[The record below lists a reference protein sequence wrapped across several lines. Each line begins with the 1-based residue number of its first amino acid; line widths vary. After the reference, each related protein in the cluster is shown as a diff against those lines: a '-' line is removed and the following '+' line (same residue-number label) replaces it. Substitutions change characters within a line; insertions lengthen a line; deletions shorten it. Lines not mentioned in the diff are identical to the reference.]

1 MELKAM
7 GSTLLG
13 FLINRNTYHVHKYSK
28 RMTATF
34 FRRMGVI
41 CLGLVANLCAFA
53 SFQVVNLLTE
63 YTSCPM
69 GLDEA
74 RPRFSWQ
81 MRSEEHGAAQAAYR
95 LTLTDEQGQTVWDS
109 GRITSSTSLAIPY
122 AGTMLRP
129 ETRYQWTVQVWNQRG
144 EREEADSWFETGLM
158 ETSDK
163 AAAWADARWIG
174 GDLSAMPFY
183 SAYQSVFRICYKVEM
198 EQRAALIFGA
208 NDPRLMDVNK
218 NILGQQNQKDQSY
231 IKVELAYEDSATVH
245 VYRVGYTQ
253 KDRDD
258 QPLQSVGVPRS
269 LINETNRKQPHAV
282 ELAMYTGHLVV
293 SVDGDKIGEMGLNPI
308 GSNHDFICFP
318 VLGDMGYEV
327 PEGETA
333 RFTNVQVENYRSP
346 RHALVVLEDATV
358 SGERRLFTPKE
369 TGAVVLRRIFQAKE
383 KPTKARLY
391 VTARGVYDLTFNGQ
405 RLTDTDYLNP
415 GLTQYN
421 KTLFYQTYDVTP
433 WLQQGENNW
442 MAQLNEGWW
451 SGYIT
456 YDPTNWNF
464 FGDRQSLLAKLVL
477 TYADGSVETIVTE
490 PKAWEYATNG
500 PLRYGSLFQ
509 GEVYDARIAE
519 PTDWRPAEEVLLE
532 GNISQGSNGVW
543 PAVDDYSQFQLI
555 GQMGNPV
562 RENRVITAQRLEE
575 PRKGVYVYDMGQ
587 NMAGVPKVT
596 FRGLKPGTRVVMR
609 FAEVKY
615 PKLPDYA
622 GNEDMIMLEN
632 IRAAMAQDIYIAKGG
647 VETYQPR
654 STYHG
659 YQYVEITGIPQA
671 LPVSDVK
678 GVVLS
683 SVEEITANYETSN
696 PLLNRFFE
704 NVKWSSMANLF
715 SIPTDCPQRNERMGW
730 SGDLS
735 VFSPTI
741 SYICNGAQF
750 MRRHFRALRDT
761 QEPDSA
767 FAAIAP
773 VGGGFGGPMWQSVG
787 IVAPYQSYVQY
798 NDVEAIREHYPAMKR
813 YIQMVLR
820 KYIDPVQGYFRGNDS
835 PGDLGDWLG
844 FEVWKND
851 NSLIFDSYLAYELA
865 LMERMAKALGET
877 ADAAYYARQ
886 RAKRIDFINTY
897 YIDPTTGET
906 IGSGLGGGAKYGSK
920 PKDVKIDT
928 QTSYAIPLALGIV
941 KEPIKERFTQQLV
954 NTVTRES
961 VGDDGKRY
969 PVYSLMTGFVG
980 TPWITWALSE
990 NGRVEEAYRLLT
1002 STGYPSWLYPVTQG
1016 ATSIWERLNSM
1027 THEAGFGGNNSMNSF
1042 NHYAFG
1048 SVTNWLMQRSL
1059 GIARDEERPGFQ
1071 HFYLQPL
1078 ADPTGALQYA
1088 KGYYDSPYGRIESSW
1103 EIKADGVEYRF
1114 TVPANSSATLRLRA
1128 KSLRSIQQDGG
1139 LIEKGAHFADGEV
1152 EMELVAGSYRFF
1164 VKK

>member
-1 MELKAM
+1 MNMSKKQ
-7 GSTLLG
+7 S
-13 FLINRNTYHVHKYSK
+13 FLRKLQV
-28 RMTATF
+28 A
-34 FRRMGVI
+34 
-41 CLGLVANLCAFA
+41 CLGLATSLSACAD
-53 SFQVVNLLTE
+53 FQVVNLLTE

-81 MRSEEHGAAQAAYR
+81 MRSEERGASQAAYR

-109 GRITSSTSLAIPY
+109 GRITSSTSLAVPY

-129 ETRYQWTVQVWNQRG
+129 ETRYQWTVEVWNKQG
-144 EREEADSWFETGLM
+144 ERQKATSWFETGLM
-158 ETSDK
+158 STSDK
-163 AAAWADARWIG
+163 DAAWAGARWIG
-174 GDLSAMPFY
+174 GDEAAMPFY
-183 SAYQSVFRICYKVEM
+183 SAYQSVFRICYQVEM
-198 EQRAALIFGA
+198 ERRASLIYGA
-208 NDPRLMDVNK
+208 NDPRLMDANK
-218 NILGQQNQKDQSY
+218 NILGQQNQKGQSY
-231 IKVELAYEDSATVH
+231 IKVELAYADSATLH
-245 VYRVGYTQ
+245 VYRVGYTE
-253 KDRDD
+253 KDRAD
-258 QPLQSVGVPRS
+258 QPFQSIGVPRS
-269 LINETNRKQPHAV
+269 LINEANRKQVHAV
-282 ELAMYTGHLVV
+282 EIASNTGRTTL
-293 SVDGDKIGEMGLNPI
+293 SVDGVKVGDLLLNPMGPSGDYI
-308 GSNHDFICFP
+308 AFP

-327 PEGETA
+327 PQGETA
-333 RFTNVQVENYRSP
+333 RFTQVRVENYRSP
-346 RHALVVLEDATV
+346 RHALATIADATV
-358 SGERRLFTPKE
+358 SGERRIFSPKE
-369 TGAVVLRRIFQAKE
+369 IGTVVLRRQFQAKGQP
-383 KPTKARLY
+383 KKARLY
-391 VTARGVYDLTFNGQ
+391 VTARGIYDILLNGQ
-405 RLTDTDYLNP
+405 RISEDYLNP
-415 GLTQYN
+415 GMTQYN
-421 KTLFYQTYDVTP
+421 KTLLYQTFDVTT
-433 WLQQGENNW
+433 LIQSGENCW
-442 MAQLNEGWW
+442 MTQLNEGWW
-451 SGYIT
+451 SGNAT
-456 YDPTNWNF
+456 FETSNWNY

-477 TYADGSVETIVTE
+477 TYADGTTETLVTE
-490 PKAWEYATNG
+490 PKGWEYSTEG
-500 PLRYGSLFQ
+500 PVRYGSLFQ
-509 GEVYDARIAE
+509 GEVYDARMEE
-519 PTDWRPAEEVLLE
+519 PINWRPAEEVSL
-532 GNISQGSNGVW
+532 SDVVPQGRNGMW
-543 PAVDDYSQFQLI
+543 PATDDYSDFQLV

-562 RENRVITAQRLEE
+562 RENRVIAAQKLEE
-575 PRKGVYVYDMGQ
+575 PRQGVYVYDMGQ
-587 NMAGVPKVT
+587 NMPGVPRIT
-596 FRGLKPGTRVVMR
+596 FRNLQPGTQVVMR

-615 PKLPDYA
+615 PKLPAYA
-622 GNEDMIMLEN
+622 GNEEMIMLEN
-632 IRAAMAQDIYIAKGG
+632 IRSAMAQDIYIAKGG

-659 YQYVEITGIPQA
+659 YQYIEITGVPQA
-671 LPVSDVK
+671 LPVEDVK

-683 SVEEITANYETSN
+683 SVEEITAHYETSN

-741 SYICNGAQF
+741 AYICNSAQF

-798 NDVEAIREHYPAMKR
+798 NDVEAIREHYPAMKA
-813 YIQMVLR
+813 YIEMVLR
-820 KYIDPVQGYFRGNDS
+820 KYIDPVQGHFRGNDS

-844 FEVWKND
+844 FEVQKND

-877 ADAAYYARQ
+877 ADAAYYAQQ

-897 YIDPTTGET
+897 YIDPSTGET
-906 IGSGLGGGAKYGSK
+906 VGTGFGEEHSSFMGGKYG
-920 PKDVKIDT
+920 PKRKGVKIDT

-941 KEPIKERFTQQLV
+941 KEPIKERFTEQLV
-954 NTVTRES
+954 KTVTRES

-969 PVYSLMTGFVG
+969 PTYSLMTGFVG

-1027 THEAGFGGNNSMNSF
+1027 TLEDGFGGNNSMNSF

-1059 GIARDEERPGFQ
+1059 GIARDEEQPGFQ

-1088 KGYYDSPYGRIESSW
+1088 KGHYDSPYGRIESGW
-1103 EIKADGVEYRF
+1103 EVTADGVIYRF
-1114 TVPANSSATLRLRA
+1114 VVPANTQATLRLPA
-1128 KSLRSIQQDGG
+1128 KELTSIQLDGKSLPKALARQASFSNGQ
-1139 LIEKGAHFADGEV
+1139 V
-1152 EMELVAGSYRFF
+1152 EMPLVAGRYAFK

>member
-1 MELKAM
+1 MNKQVTSMSKLKSVWRKV
-7 GSTLLG
+7 GT
-13 FLINRNTYHVHKYSK
+13 TCV
-28 RMTATF
+28 
-34 FRRMGVI
+34 
-41 CLGLVANLCAFA
+41 GLVTSLSAFA
-53 SFQVVNLLTE
+53 DFQVVNLLTE

-69 GLDEA
+69 GLDEV

-81 MRSEEHGAAQAAYR
+81 MRSEEQGAAQAAYR

-109 GRITSSTSLAIPY
+109 GRITSSTSLAVPY

-129 ETRYQWTVQVWNQRG
+129 ETRYRWTVDVWNQQG
-144 EREEADSWFETGLM
+144 EKQTADSWFETGLM

-163 AAAWADARWIG
+163 AAAWAGARWIG
-174 GDLSAMPFY
+174 GDAQAMPFY

-198 EQRAALIFGA
+198 EQSAALIFGA
-208 NDPRLMDVNK
+208 NDPRLMDANK

-231 IKVELAYEDSATVH
+231 IKVELAYGDSAVLH

-253 KDRDD
+253 KDRAD

-269 LINETNRKQPHAV
+269 LINETNHKQPHAV
-282 ELAMYTGHLVV
+282 EIAANSGRTTL
-293 SVDGDKIGEMGLNPI
+293 SVDGEKVGDVLLNPM
-308 GSNHDFICFP
+308 GNSGDYICFP
-318 VLGDMGYEV
+318 VLGDMGFEV
-327 PEGETA
+327 PQGETA
-333 RFTNVQVENYRSP
+333 RFTEVRVENYRSP
-346 RHALVVLEDATV
+346 RHALATIADATV
-358 SGERRLFTPKE
+358 RGERRIFTPKE
-369 TGAVVLRRIFQAKE
+369 IGTVLLRRQFQTKG

-391 VTARGVYDLTFNGQ
+391 VTARGIYDILFNGQ
-405 RLTDTDYLNP
+405 RLTEDYLNP
-415 GLTQYN
+415 GMTQYN
-421 KTLFYQTYDVTP
+421 KTLLYQTYDVTP
-433 WLQQGENNW
+433 LLRQGENRW
-442 MAQLNEGWW
+442 VTQLNEGWW
-451 SGYIT
+451 SGNAT
-456 YDPTNWNF
+456 FEPSNWNY

-477 TYADGSVETIVTE
+477 TYGDGSTETIVTE
-490 PKAWEYATNG
+490 PKDWMFSTEG
-500 PLRYGSLFQ
+500 PMRYGSLFQ
-509 GEVYDARIAE
+509 GEVYDARIEE
-519 PTDWRPAEEVLLE
+519 PIHWYPAEEVSLADVVP
-532 GNISQGSNGVW
+532 QGANGMW
-543 PAVDDYSQFQLI
+543 PATDDYTDFQLI
-555 GQMGNPV
+555 GQIGNPV
-562 RENRVITAQRLEE
+562 RENRVITAARLEE

-587 NMAGVPKVT
+587 NMPGVPRVT
-596 FRGLKPGTRVVMR
+596 FRGLQPGTKVVMR

-615 PKLPDYA
+615 PKLPAYA
-622 GNEDMIMLEN
+622 GNEEMIMLEN
-632 IRAAMAQDIYIAKGG
+632 IRSAMAQDIYIAKGG

-659 YQYVEITGIPQA
+659 YQFIEITGIPQP

-683 SVEEITANYETSN
+683 SVEEITAHYETSN

-741 SYICNGAQF
+741 AYICNSAQF

-798 NDVEAIREHYPAMKR
+798 NDLEAIREHYPAMKA
-813 YIQMVLR
+813 YMEMVLR
-820 KYIDPVQGYFRGNDS
+820 KYIDPVQGHFRGNDS

-844 FEVWKND
+844 FEVQKND

-865 LMERMAKALGET
+865 LMERMAKALGQT
-877 ADAAYYARQ
+877 ADAAYYAQQ

-897 YIDPTTGET
+897 YIDLSTGET
-906 IGSGLGGGAKYGSK
+906 VGTGFGEEHSSFMGGKYG
-920 PKDVKIDT
+920 PKRKGVKIDT

-941 KEPIKERFTQQLV
+941 KEPIKERFTEQLV
-954 NTVTRES
+954 KTVTRES

-969 PVYSLMTGFVG
+969 PAYSLMTGFVG

-1027 THEAGFGGNNSMNSF
+1027 TLEEGFGGNNSMNSF

-1059 GIARDEERPGFQ
+1059 GIARDEEQPGFQ

-1078 ADPTGALQYA
+1078 ADPTGTLRYA
-1088 KGYYDSPYGRIESSW
+1088 KGYYDSPYGRIVSGW
-1103 EIKADGVEYRF
+1103 EVKADAVDYHF
-1114 TVPANSSATLRLRA
+1114 VVPANTQATLRLPA
-1128 KSLRSIQQDGG
+1128 KDLASIRLGNKPLPQALAKQATFS
-1139 LIEKGAHFADGEV
+1139 KGQV
-1152 EMELVAGSYRFF
+1152 ELLLVAGCYTFR
-1164 VKK
+1164 VNK

>member
-1 MELKAM
+1 MAC
-7 GSTLLG
+7 
-13 FLINRNTYHVHKYSK
+13 V
-28 RMTATF
+28 
-34 FRRMGVI
+34 
-41 CLGLVANLCAFA
+41 GLVTSLSAFA
-53 SFQVVNLLTE
+53 DFQVVNLLTE

-81 MRSEEHGAAQAAYR
+81 MRSEERGASQAAYR

-109 GRITSSTSLAIPY
+109 GRITSSTSLAVPY

-129 ETRYQWTVQVWNQRG
+129 ETRYQWTVEVWNQQG
-144 EREEADSWFETGLM
+144 EKQTATSWFETGLM
-158 ETSDK
+158 STSDK
-163 AAAWADARWIG
+163 DAAWAGARWIG
-174 GDLSAMPFY
+174 GDEAAMPFY
-183 SAYQSVFRICYKVEM
+183 SAYQSVFRICYQVEM
-198 EQRAALIFGA
+198 ERKAALIYGA
-208 NDPRLMDVNK
+208 NDPRLMDANK

-231 IKVELAYEDSATVH
+231 IKVELAYADSATLH
-245 VYRVGYTQ
+245 VYRVGYTE
-253 KDRDD
+253 KDRAD
-258 QPLQSVGVPRS
+258 QPFQSIGVPRS
-269 LINETNRKQPHAV
+269 LINEANRKQAHAV
-282 ELAMYTGHLVV
+282 EIASNTGRTTL
-293 SVDGDKIGEMGLNPI
+293 SVDGVKVGDLLLNPMGPSGDYI
-308 GSNHDFICFP
+308 AFP

-327 PEGETA
+327 PQGETA
-333 RFTNVQVENYRSP
+333 RFTQVRVENYRSP
-346 RHALVVLEDATV
+346 RHALATIADATV
-358 SGERRLFTPKE
+358 SGERRIFSPKE
-369 TGAVVLRRIFQAKE
+369 IGTVLLRRQFQAKGQP
-383 KPTKARLY
+383 KKARLY
-391 VTARGVYDLTFNGQ
+391 VTARGIYDILLNGQ
-405 RLTDTDYLNP
+405 RISEDYLNP
-415 GLTQYN
+415 GMTQYN
-421 KTLFYQTYDVTP
+421 KTLLYQTFDVTT
-433 WLQQGENNW
+433 LIQSGENCW
-442 MAQLNEGWW
+442 MTQLNEGWW
-451 SGYIT
+451 SGNAT
-456 YDPTNWNF
+456 FETSNWNY

-477 TYADGSVETIVTE
+477 TYADGTTETLVTE
-490 PKAWEYATNG
+490 PKGWEYSTEG
-500 PLRYGSLFQ
+500 PVRYGSLFQ

-519 PTDWRPAEEVLLE
+519 PTDWRPAEEVSLLDV
-532 GNISQGSNGVW
+532 IPQGRNGMW
-543 PAVDDYSQFQLI
+543 PATDDYSDFQLV

-562 RENRVITAQRLEE
+562 RENRVIAAQKLEE
-575 PRKGVYVYDMGQ
+575 PRQGVYVYDMGQ
-587 NMAGVPKVT
+587 NMPGVPRIT
-596 FRGLKPGTRVVMR
+596 FRNLQPGTQVVMR

-615 PKLPDYA
+615 PKLPAYA
-622 GNEDMIMLEN
+622 GNEEMIMLEN
-632 IRAAMAQDIYIAKGG
+632 IRSAMAQDIYIAKGG
-647 VETYQPR
+647 VETYQSR

-683 SVEEITANYETSN
+683 SVEEITAHYETSN

-741 SYICNGAQF
+741 AYICNSAQF

-798 NDVEAIREHYPAMKR
+798 NDVEAIREHYPAMKA
-813 YIQMVLR
+813 YIEMVLR
-820 KYIDPVQGYFRGNDS
+820 KYIDPVQGHFRGNDS

-844 FEVWKND
+844 FEVQKND

-877 ADAAYYARQ
+877 ADAAYYAQQ

-897 YIDPTTGET
+897 YIDPSTGET
-906 IGSGLGGGAKYGSK
+906 VGTGFGEEHSSFMGGKYG
-920 PKDVKIDT
+920 PKRKGVKIDT

-941 KEPIKERFTQQLV
+941 KEPIKERFTEQLV
-954 NTVTRES
+954 KTVTRES

-969 PVYSLMTGFVG
+969 PAYSLMTGFVG

-1027 THEAGFGGNNSMNSF
+1027 TLEDGFGGNNSMNSF

-1088 KGYYDSPYGRIESSW
+1088 KGHYDSPYGRIESGW
-1103 EIKADGVEYRF
+1103 EVTADGVIYRF
-1114 TVPANSSATLRLRA
+1114 VVPANTQATLRLPA
-1128 KSLRSIQQDGG
+1128 KDLTSIQLDGKSLPKALARQASFSNGQVAMP
-1139 LIEKGAHFADGEV
+1139 LE
-1152 EMELVAGSYRFF
+1152 AGSYVFH

>member
-1 MELKAM
+1 MNMSKKQ
-7 GSTLLG
+7 S
-13 FLINRNTYHVHKYSK
+13 FLRKLQV
-28 RMTATF
+28 A
-34 FRRMGVI
+34 
-41 CLGLVANLCAFA
+41 CLGLATSLSACAD
-53 SFQVVNLLTE
+53 FQVVNLLTE

-81 MRSEEHGAAQAAYR
+81 MRSEERGASQAAYR

-109 GRITSSTSLAIPY
+109 GRITSSTSLAVPY

-129 ETRYQWTVQVWNQRG
+129 ETRYQWTVEVWNKQG
-144 EREEADSWFETGLM
+144 ERQKATSWFETGLM
-158 ETSDK
+158 STSDK
-163 AAAWADARWIG
+163 DAAWAGARWIG
-174 GDLSAMPFY
+174 GDEAAMPFY
-183 SAYQSVFRICYKVEM
+183 SAYQSVFRICYQVEM
-198 EQRAALIFGA
+198 ERKAALIYGA
-208 NDPRLMDVNK
+208 NDPRLMDANK

-231 IKVELAYEDSATVH
+231 IKVELAYADSATLH
-245 VYRVGYTQ
+245 VYRVGYTE
-253 KDRDD
+253 KDRAD
-258 QPLQSVGVPRS
+258 QPFQSIGVPRS
-269 LINETNRKQPHAV
+269 LINEANRKQAHAV
-282 ELAMYTGHLVV
+282 EIASNTGRTTL
-293 SVDGDKIGEMGLNPI
+293 SVDGVKVGDLLLNPMGPSGDYI
-308 GSNHDFICFP
+308 AFP

-327 PEGETA
+327 PQGETA
-333 RFTNVQVENYRSP
+333 RFTQVRVENYRSP
-346 RHALVVLEDATV
+346 RHALATIADATV
-358 SGERRLFTPKE
+358 SGERRIFSPKE
-369 TGAVVLRRIFQAKE
+369 IGTVLLRRQFQAKGQP
-383 KPTKARLY
+383 KKARLY
-391 VTARGVYDLTFNGQ
+391 VTARGIYDILLNGQ
-405 RLTDTDYLNP
+405 RISEDYLNP
-415 GLTQYN
+415 GMTQYN
-421 KTLFYQTYDVTP
+421 KTLLYQTFDVTT
-433 WLQQGENNW
+433 LIQSGENCW
-442 MAQLNEGWW
+442 MTQLNEGWW
-451 SGYIT
+451 SGNAT
-456 YDPTNWNF
+456 FETSNWNY

-477 TYADGSVETIVTE
+477 TYADGTTETLVTE
-490 PKAWEYATNG
+490 PKGWEYSTEG
-500 PLRYGSLFQ
+500 PVRYGSLFQ

-519 PTDWRPAEEVLLE
+519 PTDWRPAEEVALLDV
-532 GNISQGSNGVW
+532 IPQGRNGMW
-543 PAVDDYSQFQLI
+543 PATDDYSAFQLV

-562 RENRVITAQRLEE
+562 QENRVITAQRLEE

-587 NMAGVPKVT
+587 NMPGVPRVT
-596 FRGLKPGTRVVMR
+596 FRNLQPGTQVVMR

-615 PKLPDYA
+615 PKLPAYA
-622 GNEDMIMLEN
+622 GNEEMIMLEN
-632 IRAAMAQDIYIAKGG
+632 IRSAMAQDIYIAKGG

-659 YQYVEITGIPQA
+659 YQYIEITGVPQA
-671 LPVSDVK
+671 LPVEDVK

-683 SVEEITANYETSN
+683 SVEEITAHYETSN

-741 SYICNGAQF
+741 AYICNSAQF

-798 NDVEAIREHYPAMKR
+798 NDVEAIREHYPAMKA
-813 YIQMVLR
+813 YIEMVLR
-820 KYIDPVQGYFRGNDS
+820 KYIDPVQGHFRGNDS

-844 FEVWKND
+844 FEVQKND

-877 ADAAYYARQ
+877 ADAAYYAQQ

-897 YIDPTTGET
+897 YIDPSTGET
-906 IGSGLGGGAKYGSK
+906 VGTGFGEEHSSFMGGKYG
-920 PKDVKIDT
+920 PKRKGVKIDT

-941 KEPIKERFTQQLV
+941 KEPIKERFTEQLV
-954 NTVTRES
+954 KTVTRES

-969 PVYSLMTGFVG
+969 PAYSLMTGFVG

-1027 THEAGFGGNNSMNSF
+1027 TLEDGFGGNNSMNSF

-1088 KGYYDSPYGRIESSW
+1088 KGHYDSPYGRIESGW
-1103 EIKADGVEYRF
+1103 EVTADGVTYRF
-1114 TVPANSSATLRLRA
+1114 VVPANTQATLRLPA
-1128 KSLRSIQQDGG
+1128 KDLASVQLAGKPLPKALAQQATLANGQVAMP
-1139 LIEKGAHFADGEV
+1139 LE
-1152 EMELVAGSYRFF
+1152 AGSYVFH

>member
-1 MELKAM
+1 MAC
-7 GSTLLG
+7 
-13 FLINRNTYHVHKYSK
+13 V
-28 RMTATF
+28 
-34 FRRMGVI
+34 
-41 CLGLVANLCAFA
+41 GLVTSLSAFA
-53 SFQVVNLLTE
+53 DFQVVNLLTE

-81 MRSEEHGAAQAAYR
+81 MRSEERGASQAAYR

-109 GRITSSTSLAIPY
+109 GRITSSTSLAVPY

-129 ETRYQWTVQVWNQRG
+129 ETRYQWTVEVWNQQG
-144 EREEADSWFETGLM
+144 EKQTATSWFETGLM
-158 ETSDK
+158 STSDK
-163 AAAWADARWIG
+163 DAAWAGARWIG
-174 GDLSAMPFY
+174 GDEAAMPFY
-183 SAYQSVFRICYKVEM
+183 SAYQSVFRICYQVEM
-198 EQRAALIFGA
+198 ERKAALIYGA
-208 NDPRLMDVNK
+208 NDPRLMDANK

-231 IKVELAYEDSATVH
+231 IKVELAYADSATLH
-245 VYRVGYTQ
+245 VYRVGYTE
-253 KDRDD
+253 KDRAD
-258 QPLQSVGVPRS
+258 QPFQSIGVPRS
-269 LINETNRKQPHAV
+269 LINEANRKQAHAV
-282 ELAMYTGHLVV
+282 EIASNTGRTTL
-293 SVDGDKIGEMGLNPI
+293 SVDGVKVGDLLLNPMGPSGDYI
-308 GSNHDFICFP
+308 AFP

-327 PEGETA
+327 PQGETA
-333 RFTNVQVENYRSP
+333 RFTQVRVENYRSP
-346 RHALVVLEDATV
+346 RHALATIADATV
-358 SGERRLFTPKE
+358 SGERRIFSPKE
-369 TGAVVLRRIFQAKE
+369 IGTVLLRRQFQAKGQP
-383 KPTKARLY
+383 KKARLY
-391 VTARGVYDLTFNGQ
+391 VTARGIYDILLNGQ
-405 RLTDTDYLNP
+405 RISEDYLNP
-415 GLTQYN
+415 GMTQYN
-421 KTLFYQTYDVTP
+421 KTLLYQTFDVTT
-433 WLQQGENNW
+433 LIQSGENCW
-442 MAQLNEGWW
+442 MTQLNEGWW
-451 SGYIT
+451 SGNAT
-456 YDPTNWNF
+456 FETSNWNY

-477 TYADGSVETIVTE
+477 TYADGTTETLVTE
-490 PKAWEYATNG
+490 PKGWEYSTEG
-500 PLRYGSLFQ
+500 PVRYGSLFQ

-519 PTDWRPAEEVLLE
+519 PTDWRPAEEVSLLDV
-532 GNISQGSNGVW
+532 IPQGRNGMW
-543 PAVDDYSQFQLI
+543 PATDDYSDFQLV

-562 RENRVITAQRLEE
+562 RENRVIAAQKLEE
-575 PRKGVYVYDMGQ
+575 PRQGVYVYDMGQ
-587 NMAGVPKVT
+587 NMPGVPRIT
-596 FRGLKPGTRVVMR
+596 FRNLQPGTQVVMR

-615 PKLPDYA
+615 PKLPAYA
-622 GNEDMIMLEN
+622 GNEEMIMLEN
-632 IRAAMAQDIYIAKGG
+632 IRSAMAQDIYIAKGG

-683 SVEEITANYETSN
+683 SVEEITAHYETSN

-741 SYICNGAQF
+741 AYICNSAQF

-798 NDVEAIREHYPAMKR
+798 NDVEAIREHYPAMKA
-813 YIQMVLR
+813 YIEMVLR
-820 KYIDPVQGYFRGNDS
+820 KYIDPVQGHFRGNDS

-844 FEVWKND
+844 FEVQKND

-877 ADAAYYARQ
+877 ADAAYYAQQ

-897 YIDPTTGET
+897 YIDPSTGET
-906 IGSGLGGGAKYGSK
+906 VGTGFGEEHSSFMGGKYG
-920 PKDVKIDT
+920 PKRKGVKIDT

-941 KEPIKERFTQQLV
+941 KEPIKERFTEQLV
-954 NTVTRES
+954 KTVTRES

-969 PVYSLMTGFVG
+969 PAYSLMTGFVG

-1027 THEAGFGGNNSMNSF
+1027 TLEDGFGGNNSMNSF

-1088 KGYYDSPYGRIESSW
+1088 KGHYDSPYGRIESGW
-1103 EIKADGVEYRF
+1103 EVTADGVIYRF
-1114 TVPANSSATLRLRA
+1114 VVPANTQATLRLPA
-1128 KSLRSIQQDGG
+1128 KDLTSIQLDGKSLPKALARQASFSNGQVAMP
-1139 LIEKGAHFADGEV
+1139 LE
-1152 EMELVAGSYRFF
+1152 AGSYVFH

>member
-1 MELKAM
+1 MK
-7 GSTLLG
+7 
-13 FLINRNTYHVHKYSK
+13 
-28 RMTATF
+28 ATF
-34 FRRMGVI
+34 FKRMGVA
-41 CLGLVANLCAFA
+41 CLGLAASLSAFA
-53 SFQVVNLLTE
+53 GFQVVNLLTE

-74 RPRFSWQ
+74 CPRFSWQ
-81 MRSEEHGAAQAAYR
+81 MCSKERGAAQAAYR
-95 LTLTDEQGQTVWDS
+95 LTLTDGQGQIVWDS
-109 GRITSSTSLAIPY
+109 GRVDDSTSLAVPY
-122 AGTMLRP
+122 AGTALRP
-129 ETRYQWTVQVWNQRG
+129 ETRYQWTVEVWNQKG
-144 EREEADSWFETGLM
+144 KKQTATSWFETGLM

-163 AAAWADARWIG
+163 AAAWAGARWIG
-174 GDLSAMPFY
+174 GDSSALPFY
-183 SAYQSVFRICYKVEM
+183 SAYQSVFRICYSVEM

-208 NDPRLMDVNK
+208 NDSRLMDANK
-218 NILGQQNQKDQSY
+218 NILGQQQGKDQSY

-245 VYRVGYTQ
+245 VYRVGYARQ
-253 KDRDD
+253 DRAD
-258 QPLQSVGVPRS
+258 QPLQSMGVPRS
-269 LINETNRKQPHAV
+269 LINEANRKQPHAV

-308 GSNHDFICFP
+308 GGNHDFICFP

-333 RFTNVQVENYRSP
+333 RFTNVRVENFRIP
-346 RHALVVLEDATV
+346 RHALVVLEDVNV

-383 KPTKARLY
+383 KPAKARLY
-391 VTARGVYDLTFNGQ
+391 VTARGIYDLTFNGK
-405 RLTDTDYLNP
+405 RLTETDYLNP

-433 WLQQGENNW
+433 WLQKGENSW

-477 TYADGSVETIVTE
+477 TYGDGSTETIVTE
-490 PKAWEYATNG
+490 PEGWEFSTEG
-500 PLRYGSLFQ
+500 PMRYGSLFQ
-509 GEVYDARIAE
+509 GEVYDARMAE
-519 PTDWRPAEEVLLE
+519 PTDWRPAEEVPLE

-543 PAVDDYSQFQLI
+543 PAVDDYSRFRLI

-575 PRKGVYVYDMGQ
+575 PRRGVYVYDMGQ

-615 PKLPDYA
+615 PRLPAYA

-683 SVEEITANYETSN
+683 SVEEFTASYETSN

-715 SIPTDCPQRNERMGW
+715 SIPTDCPQRNERLGW

-813 YIQMVLR
+813 YIEMVLR
-820 KYIDPVQGYFRGNDS
+820 KYIDPVQGYYRGNDS
-835 PGDLGDWLG
+835 SGDLGDWLG

-877 ADAAYYARQ
+877 ADAAYYAQQ

-897 YIDPTTGET
+897 YIDPATGET
-906 IGSGLGGGAKYGSK
+906 IGSGLGGDAKHGPK
-920 PKDVKIDT
+920 PKGVKIDT

-941 KEPIKERFTQQLV
+941 KEPVKERFTQHLV

-969 PVYSLMTGFVG
+969 PAYSLMTGFVG

-990 NGRVEEAYRLLT
+990 NGHVDEAYRLLT

-1027 THEAGFGGNNSMNSF
+1027 THEDGFGGNNSMNSF

-1059 GIARDEERPGFQ
+1059 GIARDEEKPGFQ
-1071 HFYLQPL
+1071 HFYLQPM

-1088 KGYYDSPYGRIESSW
+1088 KGHYDSPYGRIESSW
-1103 EIKADGVEYRF
+1103 EIKTDGVEYRF

-1128 KSLRSIQQDGG
+1128 KSLQSVLQDGG
-1139 LIEKGAHFADGEV
+1139 LIEKGAHFADGQV
-1152 EMELVAGSYRFF
+1152 EMELVAGRYRFF

>member
-1 MELKAM
+1 
-7 GSTLLG
+7 
-13 FLINRNTYHVHKYSK
+13 
-28 RMTATF
+28 MT
-34 FRRMGVI
+34 
-41 CLGLVANLCAFA
+41 
-53 SFQVVNLLTE
+53 
-63 YTSCPM
+63 
-69 GLDEA
+69 
-74 RPRFSWQ
+74 
-81 MRSEEHGAAQAAYR
+81 
-95 LTLTDEQGQTVWDS
+95 
-109 GRITSSTSLAIPY
+109 
-122 AGTMLRP
+122 
-129 ETRYQWTVQVWNQRG
+129 
-144 EREEADSWFETGLM
+144 
-158 ETSDK
+158 
-163 AAAWADARWIG
+163 
-174 GDLSAMPFY
+174 
-183 SAYQSVFRICYKVEM
+183 
-198 EQRAALIFGA
+198 
-208 NDPRLMDVNK
+208 
-218 NILGQQNQKDQSY
+218 
-231 IKVELAYEDSATVH
+231 
-245 VYRVGYTQ
+245 
-253 KDRDD
+253 
-258 QPLQSVGVPRS
+258 
-269 LINETNRKQPHAV
+269 
-282 ELAMYTGHLVV
+282 
-293 SVDGDKIGEMGLNPI
+293 
-308 GSNHDFICFP
+308 
-318 VLGDMGYEV
+318 
-327 PEGETA
+327 
-333 RFTNVQVENYRSP
+333 
-346 RHALVVLEDATV
+346 
-358 SGERRLFTPKE
+358 
-369 TGAVVLRRIFQAKE
+369 
-383 KPTKARLY
+383 
-391 VTARGVYDLTFNGQ
+391 
-405 RLTDTDYLNP
+405 
-415 GLTQYN
+415 
-421 KTLFYQTYDVTP
+421 
-433 WLQQGENNW
+433 
-442 MAQLNEGWW
+442 QLNEGWW
-451 SGYIT
+451 SGNAT
-456 YDPTNWNF
+456 FETSNWNY

-477 TYADGSVETIVTE
+477 TYADGTTETLVTE
-490 PKAWEYATNG
+490 PKGWEYSTEG
-500 PLRYGSLFQ
+500 PVRYGSLFQ

-519 PTDWRPAEEVLLE
+519 PTDWRPAEEVALLDV
-532 GNISQGSNGVW
+532 IPQGRNGMW
-543 PAVDDYSQFQLI
+543 PATDDYSAFQLV

-562 RENRVITAQRLEE
+562 QENRVITAQRLEE

-587 NMAGVPKVT
+587 NMPGVPRVT
-596 FRGLKPGTRVVMR
+596 FRNLQPGTKVVMR

-615 PKLPDYA
+615 PKLPAYA
-622 GNEDMIMLEN
+622 GNEEMIMLEN
-632 IRAAMAQDIYIAKGG
+632 IRSAMAQDIYIAKGG

-683 SVEEITANYETSN
+683 SVEEITAHYETSN

-741 SYICNGAQF
+741 AYICNSAQF

-798 NDVEAIREHYPAMKR
+798 NDVEAIREHYPAMKA
-813 YIQMVLR
+813 YIEMVLR
-820 KYIDPVQGYFRGNDS
+820 KYIDPVQGHFRGNDS

-844 FEVWKND
+844 FEVQKND

-877 ADAAYYARQ
+877 ADAAYYAQQ

-897 YIDPTTGET
+897 YIDPSTGET
-906 IGSGLGGGAKYGSK
+906 VGTGFGEEHSSFMGGKYG
-920 PKDVKIDT
+920 PKRKGVKIDT

-941 KEPIKERFTQQLV
+941 KEPIKERFTEQLV
-954 NTVTRES
+954 KTVTRES

-969 PVYSLMTGFVG
+969 PAYSLMTGFVG

-1016 ATSIWERLNSM
+1016 ATSSWERLNSM
-1027 THEAGFGGNNSMNSF
+1027 TLEDGFGGNNSMNSF

-1088 KGYYDSPYGRIESSW
+1088 KGHYDSPYGRIESGW
-1103 EIKADGVEYRF
+1103 EVTADGVIYRF
-1114 TVPANSSATLRLRA
+1114 VVPANTQATLRLPA
-1128 KSLRSIQQDGG
+1128 KDLTSIQLDGKSLPKALARQASFSNGQVAMP
-1139 LIEKGAHFADGEV
+1139 LE
-1152 EMELVAGSYRFF
+1152 AGSYVFH

>member
-1 MELKAM
+1 MAC
-7 GSTLLG
+7 
-13 FLINRNTYHVHKYSK
+13 V
-28 RMTATF
+28 
-34 FRRMGVI
+34 
-41 CLGLVANLCAFA
+41 GLVTSLSAFA
-53 SFQVVNLLTE
+53 DFQVVSLLTE

-69 GLDEA
+69 GLDEV

-81 MRSEEHGAAQAAYR
+81 MRSEERGASQAAYR

-109 GRITSSTSLAIPY
+109 GRITSSTSLAVPY
-122 AGTMLRP
+122 AGTVLRP
-129 ETRYQWTVQVWNQRG
+129 ETRYQWTVEVWNKQG
-144 EREEADSWFETGLM
+144 ERQKATSWFETGLM
-158 ETSDK
+158 STSDK
-163 AAAWADARWIG
+163 DAAWAGARWIG
-174 GDLSAMPFY
+174 GDEAAMPFY
-183 SAYQSVFRICYKVEM
+183 SAYQSVFRICYQVEM
-198 EQRAALIFGA
+198 ERKAALIYGA
-208 NDPRLMDVNK
+208 NDPRLMDANK

-231 IKVELAYEDSATVH
+231 IKVELAYADSATLH
-245 VYRVGYTQ
+245 VYRVGYTE
-253 KDRDD
+253 KDRAD
-258 QPLQSVGVPRS
+258 QPFQSIGVPRS
-269 LINETNRKQPHAV
+269 LINEANRKQAHAV
-282 ELAMYTGHLVV
+282 EIASNTGRTTL
-293 SVDGDKIGEMGLNPI
+293 SVDGVKVGDLLLNPMGPSGDYI
-308 GSNHDFICFP
+308 AFP

-327 PEGETA
+327 PQGETA
-333 RFTNVQVENYRSP
+333 RFTQVRVENYRSP
-346 RHALVVLEDATV
+346 RHALATIADATV
-358 SGERRLFTPKE
+358 SGERRIFSPKE
-369 TGAVVLRRIFQAKE
+369 IGTVLLRRQFQAKGQP
-383 KPTKARLY
+383 KKARLY
-391 VTARGVYDLTFNGQ
+391 VTARGIYDILLNGQ
-405 RLTDTDYLNP
+405 RISEDYLNP
-415 GLTQYN
+415 GMTQYN
-421 KTLFYQTYDVTP
+421 KTLLYQTFDVTT
-433 WLQQGENNW
+433 LIQSGENCW
-442 MAQLNEGWW
+442 MTQLNEGWW
-451 SGYIT
+451 SGNAT
-456 YDPTNWNF
+456 FETSNWNY

-477 TYADGSVETIVTE
+477 TYADGTTETLVTE
-490 PKAWEYATNG
+490 PKGWEYSTEG
-500 PLRYGSLFQ
+500 PVRYGSLFQ
-509 GEVYDARIAE
+509 GEVYDARMEE
-519 PTDWRPAEEVLLE
+519 PINWRPAEEVSL
-532 GNISQGSNGVW
+532 SDVVPQGRNGMW
-543 PAVDDYSQFQLI
+543 PATDDYSDFQLM

-562 RENRVITAQRLEE
+562 QENRVITAQRLEE

-587 NMAGVPKVT
+587 NMPGVPRVT
-596 FRGLKPGTRVVMR
+596 FRNLQPGTKVVMR

-615 PKLPDYA
+615 PKLPAYA
-622 GNEDMIMLEN
+622 DNEEMIMLEN
-632 IRAAMAQDIYIAKGG
+632 IRSAMAQDIYIAKGG

-683 SVEEITANYETSN
+683 SVEEITAHYETSN

-741 SYICNGAQF
+741 AYICNSAQF

-798 NDVEAIREHYPAMKR
+798 NDLEAIREHYPAMKA
-813 YIQMVLR
+813 YIEMVLR
-820 KYIDPVQGYFRGNDS
+820 KYIDPVQGHFRGNDS

-844 FEVWKND
+844 FEVQKND

-877 ADAAYYARQ
+877 ADAAYYAQQ

-897 YIDPTTGET
+897 YIDPSTGET
-906 IGSGLGGGAKYGSK
+906 VGTGFGEEHSSFMGGKYG
-920 PKDVKIDT
+920 PKRKGVKIDT

-941 KEPIKERFTQQLV
+941 KEPIKERFTEQLV
-954 NTVTRES
+954 KTVTRES

-969 PVYSLMTGFVG
+969 PAYSLMTGFVG

-1002 STGYPSWLYPVTQG
+1002 NTGYPSWLYPVTQG

-1027 THEAGFGGNNSMNSF
+1027 TREDGFGGNNSMNSF

-1071 HFYLQPL
+1071 YFYLQPL

-1088 KGYYDSPYGRIESSW
+1088 KGHYDSPYGRIESGW
-1103 EIKADGVEYRF
+1103 EVTADGVIYRF
-1114 TVPANSSATLRLRA
+1114 VVPANTQATLRLPA
-1128 KSLRSIQQDGG
+1128 KDLTSIQLDGKSLPKALARQASFSNGQ
-1139 LIEKGAHFADGEV
+1139 V
-1152 EMELVAGSYRFF
+1152 EMLLVAGRYAFK

>member
-1 MELKAM
+1 MAC
-7 GSTLLG
+7 
-13 FLINRNTYHVHKYSK
+13 V
-28 RMTATF
+28 
-34 FRRMGVI
+34 
-41 CLGLVANLCAFA
+41 GLVTSLSAFA
-53 SFQVVNLLTE
+53 DFQVVNLLTE

-81 MRSEEHGAAQAAYR
+81 MRSEERGASQAAYR
-95 LTLTDEQGQTVWDS
+95 LTLTDEQGKIVWDS
-109 GRITSSTSLAIPY
+109 GRITSSTSLAVPY
-122 AGTMLRP
+122 AGTVLRP
-129 ETRYQWTVQVWNQRG
+129 ETRYQWTVEVWNKQG
-144 EREEADSWFETGLM
+144 ERQKATSWFETGLM
-158 ETSDK
+158 STSDK
-163 AAAWADARWIG
+163 DAAWAGARWIG
-174 GDLSAMPFY
+174 GDEAAMPFY
-183 SAYQSVFRICYKVEM
+183 SAYQSVFRICYQVEM
-198 EQRAALIFGA
+198 ERKAALIYGA
-208 NDPRLMDVNK
+208 NDPRLMDANK

-231 IKVELAYEDSATVH
+231 IKVELAYADSATLH
-245 VYRVGYTQ
+245 VYRVGYTE
-253 KDRDD
+253 KDRAD
-258 QPLQSVGVPRS
+258 QPFQSIGVPRS
-269 LINETNRKQPHAV
+269 LINEANRKQAHAV
-282 ELAMYTGHLVV
+282 EIASNTGRTTL
-293 SVDGDKIGEMGLNPI
+293 SVDGVKVGDLLLNPMGPSGDYI
-308 GSNHDFICFP
+308 AFP

-327 PEGETA
+327 PQGETA
-333 RFTNVQVENYRSP
+333 RFTQVRVENYRSP
-346 RHALVVLEDATV
+346 RHALATIADATV
-358 SGERRLFTPKE
+358 SGERRIFSPKE
-369 TGAVVLRRIFQAKE
+369 IGTVVLRRQFQAKGQP
-383 KPTKARLY
+383 KKARLY
-391 VTARGVYDLTFNGQ
+391 VTARGIYDILLNGQ
-405 RLTDTDYLNP
+405 RISEDYLNP
-415 GLTQYN
+415 GMTQYN
-421 KTLFYQTYDVTP
+421 KTLLYQTFDVTT
-433 WLQQGENNW
+433 LIQSGENCW
-442 MAQLNEGWW
+442 MTQLNEGWW
-451 SGYIT
+451 SGNAT
-456 YDPTNWNF
+456 FETSNWNY

-477 TYADGSVETIVTE
+477 TYADGTTETLVTE
-490 PKAWEYATNG
+490 PKGWEYSTEG
-500 PLRYGSLFQ
+500 PVRYGSLFQ
-509 GEVYDARIAE
+509 GEVYDARMEE
-519 PTDWRPAEEVLLE
+519 PINWRPAEEVSL
-532 GNISQGSNGVW
+532 SDVVPQGRNGMW
-543 PAVDDYSQFQLI
+543 PATDDYSDFQLV

-562 RENRVITAQRLEE
+562 RENRVIAAQKLEE
-575 PRKGVYVYDMGQ
+575 PRQGVYVYDMGQ
-587 NMAGVPKVT
+587 NMPGVPRIT
-596 FRGLKPGTRVVMR
+596 FRNLQPGTQVVMR

-615 PKLPDYA
+615 PKLPAYA
-622 GNEDMIMLEN
+622 GNEEMIMLEN
-632 IRAAMAQDIYIAKGG
+632 IRSAMAQDIYIAKGG

-659 YQYVEITGIPQA
+659 YQYIEITGVPQA
-671 LPVSDVK
+671 LPVEDVK

-683 SVEEITANYETSN
+683 SVEEITAHYETSN

-741 SYICNGAQF
+741 AYICNSAQF

-798 NDVEAIREHYPAMKR
+798 NDVEAIREHYPAMKA
-813 YIQMVLR
+813 YIEMVLR
-820 KYIDPVQGYFRGNDS
+820 KYIDPVQGHFRGNDS

-844 FEVWKND
+844 FEVQKND

-877 ADAAYYARQ
+877 ADAAYYAQQ

-897 YIDPTTGET
+897 YIDPSTGET
-906 IGSGLGGGAKYGSK
+906 VGTGFGEEHSSFMGGKYG
-920 PKDVKIDT
+920 PKRKGVKIDT

-941 KEPIKERFTQQLV
+941 KEPIKERFTEQLV
-954 NTVTRES
+954 KTVTRES

-969 PVYSLMTGFVG
+969 PAYSLMTGFVG

-1027 THEAGFGGNNSMNSF
+1027 TLEDGFGGNNSMNSF

-1088 KGYYDSPYGRIESSW
+1088 KGHYDSPYGRIESGW
-1103 EIKADGVEYRF
+1103 EVTADGVIYRF
-1114 TVPANSSATLRLRA
+1114 VVPANTQATLRLPA
-1128 KSLRSIQQDGG
+1128 KDLTSIQLDGKSLPKALARQASFSNGQ
-1139 LIEKGAHFADGEV
+1139 V
-1152 EMELVAGSYRFF
+1152 EMPLVAGRYAFK

>member
-1 MELKAM
+1 MAC
-7 GSTLLG
+7 
-13 FLINRNTYHVHKYSK
+13 V
-28 RMTATF
+28 
-34 FRRMGVI
+34 
-41 CLGLVANLCAFA
+41 GLVTSLSAFA
-53 SFQVVNLLTE
+53 DFQVVNLLTE

-81 MRSEEHGAAQAAYR
+81 MRSEERGASQAAYR

-109 GRITSSTSLAIPY
+109 GRITSSTSLAVPY

-129 ETRYQWTVQVWNQRG
+129 ETRYQWTVEVWNQQG
-144 EREEADSWFETGLM
+144 EKQTATSWFETGLM
-158 ETSDK
+158 STSDK
-163 AAAWADARWIG
+163 DAAWAGARWIG
-174 GDLSAMPFY
+174 GDEAAMPFY
-183 SAYQSVFRICYKVEM
+183 SAYQSVFRICYQVEM
-198 EQRAALIFGA
+198 ERKAALIYGA
-208 NDPRLMDVNK
+208 NDPRLMDANK

-231 IKVELAYEDSATVH
+231 IKVELAYADSATLH
-245 VYRVGYTQ
+245 VYRVGYTE
-253 KDRDD
+253 KDRAD
-258 QPLQSVGVPRS
+258 QPFQSIGVPRS
-269 LINETNRKQPHAV
+269 LINEANRKQAHAV
-282 ELAMYTGHLVV
+282 EIASNTGRTTL
-293 SVDGDKIGEMGLNPI
+293 SVDGVKVGDLLLNPMGPSGDYI
-308 GSNHDFICFP
+308 AFP

-327 PEGETA
+327 PQGETA
-333 RFTNVQVENYRSP
+333 RFTQVRVENYRSP
-346 RHALVVLEDATV
+346 RHALATIADATV
-358 SGERRLFTPKE
+358 SGERRIFSPKE
-369 TGAVVLRRIFQAKE
+369 IGTVLLRRQFQAKGQP
-383 KPTKARLY
+383 KKARLY
-391 VTARGVYDLTFNGQ
+391 VTARGIYDILLNGQ
-405 RLTDTDYLNP
+405 RISEDYLNP
-415 GLTQYN
+415 GMTQYN
-421 KTLFYQTYDVTP
+421 KTLLYQTFDVTT
-433 WLQQGENNW
+433 LIQSGENCW
-442 MAQLNEGWW
+442 MTQLNEGWW
-451 SGYIT
+451 SGNAT
-456 YDPTNWNF
+456 FETSNWNY

-477 TYADGSVETIVTE
+477 TYADGTTETLVTE
-490 PKAWEYATNG
+490 PKGWEYSTEG
-500 PLRYGSLFQ
+500 PVRYGSLFQ

-519 PTDWRPAEEVLLE
+519 PTDWRPAEEVALLDV
-532 GNISQGSNGVW
+532 IPQGRNGMW
-543 PAVDDYSQFQLI
+543 PATDDYSAFQLV

-562 RENRVITAQRLEE
+562 QENRVITAQRLEE

-587 NMAGVPKVT
+587 NMPGVPRVT
-596 FRGLKPGTRVVMR
+596 FRNLQPGTKVVMR

-615 PKLPDYA
+615 PKLPAYA
-622 GNEDMIMLEN
+622 GNEEMIMLEN
-632 IRAAMAQDIYIAKGG
+632 IRSAMAQDIYIAKGG

-683 SVEEITANYETSN
+683 SVEEITAHYETSN

-741 SYICNGAQF
+741 AYICNSAQF

-798 NDVEAIREHYPAMKR
+798 NDVEAIREHYPAMKA
-813 YIQMVLR
+813 YIEMVLR
-820 KYIDPVQGYFRGNDS
+820 KYIDPVQGHFRGNDS
-835 PGDLGDWLG
+835 PGDLGDWLC
-844 FEVWKND
+844 FEVQKND

-877 ADAAYYARQ
+877 ADAAYYAQQ

-897 YIDPTTGET
+897 YIDPSTGET
-906 IGSGLGGGAKYGSK
+906 VGTGFGEEHSSFMGGKYG
-920 PKDVKIDT
+920 PKRKGVKIDT

-941 KEPIKERFTQQLV
+941 KEPIKERFTEQLV
-954 NTVTRES
+954 KTVTRES

-969 PVYSLMTGFVG
+969 PAYSLMTGFVG

-1027 THEAGFGGNNSMNSF
+1027 TLEDGFGGNNSMNSF

-1088 KGYYDSPYGRIESSW
+1088 KGHYDSPYGRIESGW
-1103 EIKADGVEYRF
+1103 EVTADGVIYRF
-1114 TVPANSSATLRLRA
+1114 VVPANTQATLRLPA
-1128 KSLRSIQQDGG
+1128 KDLTSIQLDGKSLPKALARQASFSNGQVAMP
-1139 LIEKGAHFADGEV
+1139 LE
-1152 EMELVAGSYRFF
+1152 AGSYVFH

>member
-1 MELKAM
+1 MAC
-7 GSTLLG
+7 
-13 FLINRNTYHVHKYSK
+13 V
-28 RMTATF
+28 
-34 FRRMGVI
+34 
-41 CLGLVANLCAFA
+41 GLVTSLSAFA
-53 SFQVVNLLTE
+53 DFQVVNLLTE

-81 MRSEEHGAAQAAYR
+81 MRSEERGASQAAYR

-109 GRITSSTSLAIPY
+109 GRITSSTSLAVPY

-129 ETRYQWTVQVWNQRG
+129 ETRYQWTVEVWNQQG
-144 EREEADSWFETGLM
+144 EKQTATSWFETGLM

-163 AAAWADARWIG
+163 AAAWAGARWIG
-174 GDLSAMPFY
+174 GDEAAMPFY
-183 SAYQSVFRICYKVEM
+183 SAYQSVFRICYQVEM
-198 EQRAALIFGA
+198 ERKAALIYGA
-208 NDPRLMDVNK
+208 NDPRLMDANK
-218 NILGQQNQKDQSY
+218 NILGQQNQKDQSF
-231 IKVELAYEDSATVH
+231 IKVELAYADSATLH
-245 VYRVGYTQ
+245 VYRVGYTE
-253 KDRDD
+253 KDRAD
-258 QPLQSVGVPRS
+258 QPFQSIGVPRS
-269 LINETNRKQPHAV
+269 LINEANRKQAHAV
-282 ELAMYTGHLVV
+282 EIASNTGRTTL
-293 SVDGDKIGEMGLNPI
+293 SVDGVKVGDLLLNPMGPSGDYI
-308 GSNHDFICFP
+308 AFP

-327 PEGETA
+327 PQGETA
-333 RFTNVQVENYRSP
+333 RFTQVRVENYRSP
-346 RHALVVLEDATV
+346 RHALATIADATV
-358 SGERRLFTPKE
+358 SGERRIFSPKE
-369 TGAVVLRRIFQAKE
+369 IGTVLLRRQFQAKGQP
-383 KPTKARLY
+383 KKARLY
-391 VTARGVYDLTFNGQ
+391 VTARGIYDILLNGQ
-405 RLTDTDYLNP
+405 RISEDYLNP
-415 GLTQYN
+415 GMTQYN
-421 KTLFYQTYDVTP
+421 KTLLYQTFDVTM
-433 WLQQGENNW
+433 LIQSGENCW
-442 MAQLNEGWW
+442 MTQLNEGWW
-451 SGYIT
+451 SGNAT
-456 YDPTNWNF
+456 FETSNWNY

-477 TYADGSVETIVTE
+477 TYADGTTETLVTE
-490 PKAWEYATNG
+490 PKGWEYSTEG
-500 PLRYGSLFQ
+500 PVRYGSLFQ
-509 GEVYDARIAE
+509 GEVYDARMEE
-519 PTDWRPAEEVLLE
+519 PINWRPAEEVSL
-532 GNISQGSNGVW
+532 SDVVPQGRNGMW
-543 PAVDDYSQFQLI
+543 PATDDYSDFQLV

-562 RENRVITAQRLEE
+562 RENRVIAAQKLEE
-575 PRKGVYVYDMGQ
+575 PRQGVYVYDMGQ
-587 NMAGVPKVT
+587 NMPGVPRIT
-596 FRGLKPGTRVVMR
+596 FRNLQPGTQVVMR

-615 PKLPDYA
+615 PKLPAYA
-622 GNEDMIMLEN
+622 GNEEMIMLEN
-632 IRAAMAQDIYIAKGG
+632 IRSAMAQDIYIAKGG

-659 YQYVEITGIPQA
+659 YQYIEITGVPQA
-671 LPVSDVK
+671 LPVEDVK

-683 SVEEITANYETSN
+683 SVEEITAHYETSN

-741 SYICNGAQF
+741 AYICNSAQF

-798 NDVEAIREHYPAMKR
+798 NDVEAIREHYPAMKA
-813 YIQMVLR
+813 YIEMVLR
-820 KYIDPVQGYFRGNDS
+820 KYIDPVQGHFRGNDS

-844 FEVWKND
+844 FEVQKND

-877 ADAAYYARQ
+877 ADAAYYAQQ

-906 IGSGLGGGAKYGSK
+906 IGTGFGEEHSSFLGGNYG
-920 PKDVKIDT
+920 PKRKGVKIDT

-941 KEPIKERFTQQLV
+941 KEPIKERFTEQLV
-954 NTVTRES
+954 KTVTREN

-969 PVYSLMTGFVG
+969 PTYSLMTGFVG

-1027 THEAGFGGNNSMNSF
+1027 TLEDGFGGNNSMNSF

-1059 GIARDEERPGFQ
+1059 GIARDEEQPGFQ

-1088 KGYYDSPYGRIESSW
+1088 KGHYDSPYGRIESGW
-1103 EIKADGVEYRF
+1103 EVTADGVTYRF
-1114 TVPANSSATLRLRA
+1114 VVPANTQATLRLPA
-1128 KSLRSIQQDGG
+1128 KDLASVQLAGKPLPKALAQQASFSNGQ
-1139 LIEKGAHFADGEV
+1139 V
-1152 EMELVAGSYRFF
+1152 EMPLVAGRYAFK

>member
-1 MELKAM
+1 MK
-7 GSTLLG
+7 
-13 FLINRNTYHVHKYSK
+13 
-28 RMTATF
+28 ATF
-34 FRRMGVI
+34 FKRMGVA
-41 CLGLVANLCAFA
+41 CLGLAASLSAFA
-53 SFQVVNLLTE
+53 GFQVVNLLTE

-74 RPRFSWQ
+74 CPRFSWQ
-81 MRSEEHGAAQAAYR
+81 MCSTERGAAQAAYR
-95 LTLTDEQGQTVWDS
+95 LTLTDGQGQIVWDS
-109 GRITSSTSLAIPY
+109 GRVDDSTSLAVPY
-122 AGTMLRP
+122 AGTALRP
-129 ETRYQWTVQVWNQRG
+129 ETRYQWTVEVWNQKG
-144 EREEADSWFETGLM
+144 KKQTATSWFETGLM

-163 AAAWADARWIG
+163 AAAWAGARWIG
-174 GDLSAMPFY
+174 GNPSALPFY
-183 SAYQSVFRICYKVEM
+183 SAYQSVFRICYRVEM

-208 NDPRLMDVNK
+208 NDPRLMDANK
-218 NILGQQNQKDQSY
+218 NILGQQQGKDQSY

-245 VYRVGYTQ
+245 VYRVGYARQ
-253 KDRDD
+253 DRAD
-258 QPLQSVGVPRS
+258 QPLQSMGVPRS
-269 LINETNRKQPHAV
+269 LINEANRKQPHAV

-308 GSNHDFICFP
+308 GGNHDFICFP

-333 RFTNVQVENYRSP
+333 RFTNVRVENFRIP
-346 RHALVVLEDATV
+346 RHALVVLEDVNV

-383 KPTKARLY
+383 KPAKARLY
-391 VTARGVYDLTFNGQ
+391 VTARGIYDLTFNGK
-405 RLTDTDYLNP
+405 RLTETDYLNP

-433 WLQQGENNW
+433 WLQKGENSW

-477 TYADGSVETIVTE
+477 TYGDGSTETIVTE
-490 PKAWEYATNG
+490 PEGWEFSTEG
-500 PLRYGSLFQ
+500 PMRYGSLFQ
-509 GEVYDARIAE
+509 GEVYDARMAE
-519 PTDWRPAEEVLLE
+519 PTDWRPAEEVPLE

-543 PAVDDYSQFQLI
+543 PAVDDYSRFRLI

-575 PRKGVYVYDMGQ
+575 PRSGVYVYDMGQ

-615 PKLPDYA
+615 PRLPAYA

-683 SVEEITANYETSN
+683 SVEEFTASYETSN

-715 SIPTDCPQRNERMGW
+715 SIPTDCPQRNERLGW

-798 NDVEAIREHYPAMKR
+798 NDVEAIREHYPAMKC
-813 YIQMVLR
+813 YIEMVLR
-820 KYIDPVQGYFRGNDS
+820 KYIDPVQGYYRGNDS
-835 PGDLGDWLG
+835 SGDLGDWLG

-877 ADAAYYARQ
+877 ADAAYYAQQ

-897 YIDPTTGET
+897 YIDPATGET
-906 IGSGLGGGAKYGSK
+906 IGSGLGGDAKHGPK
-920 PKDVKIDT
+920 PKGVKIDT

-941 KEPIKERFTQQLV
+941 KEPAKERFTQHLV

-969 PVYSLMTGFVG
+969 PAYSLMTGFVG

-990 NGRVEEAYRLLT
+990 NGHVDEAYRLLT

-1027 THEAGFGGNNSMNSF
+1027 THEDGFGGNNSMNSF

-1059 GIARDEERPGFQ
+1059 GIARDEEKPGFQ
-1071 HFYLQPL
+1071 HFYLQPM

-1088 KGYYDSPYGRIESSW
+1088 KGHYDSPYGRIESSW

-1128 KSLRSIQQDGG
+1128 KSLQSVLQDGG
-1139 LIEKGAHFADGEV
+1139 LIEKGAHFADGQV
-1152 EMELVAGSYRFF
+1152 EMELVAGRYRFF

>member
-1 MELKAM
+1 MAC
-7 GSTLLG
+7 
-13 FLINRNTYHVHKYSK
+13 V
-28 RMTATF
+28 
-34 FRRMGVI
+34 
-41 CLGLVANLCAFA
+41 GLVTSLSAFA
-53 SFQVVNLLTE
+53 DFQVVNLLTE

-81 MRSEEHGAAQAAYR
+81 MRSEERGASQAAYR

-109 GRITSSTSLAIPY
+109 GRITSSTSLAVPY

-129 ETRYQWTVQVWNQRG
+129 ETRYQWTVEVWNQQG
-144 EREEADSWFETGLM
+144 EKQTATSWFETGLM
-158 ETSDK
+158 STSDK
-163 AAAWADARWIG
+163 DAAWAGARWIG
-174 GDLSAMPFY
+174 GDEAAMPFY
-183 SAYQSVFRICYKVEM
+183 SAYQSVFRICYQVEM
-198 EQRAALIFGA
+198 ERKAALIYGA
-208 NDPRLMDVNK
+208 NDPRLMDANK

-231 IKVELAYEDSATVH
+231 IKVELAYADSATLH
-245 VYRVGYTQ
+245 VYRVGYTE
-253 KDRDD
+253 KDRAD
-258 QPLQSVGVPRS
+258 QPFQSIGVPRS
-269 LINETNRKQPHAV
+269 LINEANRKQAHAV
-282 ELAMYTGHLVV
+282 EIASNTGRTTL
-293 SVDGDKIGEMGLNPI
+293 SVDGVKVGDLLLNPMGPSGDYI
-308 GSNHDFICFP
+308 AFP

-327 PEGETA
+327 PQGETA
-333 RFTNVQVENYRSP
+333 RFTQVRVENYRSP
-346 RHALVVLEDATV
+346 RHALATIADATV
-358 SGERRLFTPKE
+358 SGERRIFSPKE
-369 TGAVVLRRIFQAKE
+369 IGTVLLRRQFQAKGQP
-383 KPTKARLY
+383 KKARLY
-391 VTARGVYDLTFNGQ
+391 VTARGIYDILLNGQ
-405 RLTDTDYLNP
+405 RISEDYLNP
-415 GLTQYN
+415 GMTQYN
-421 KTLFYQTYDVTP
+421 KTLLYQTFDVTT
-433 WLQQGENNW
+433 LIQSGENCW
-442 MAQLNEGWW
+442 MTQLNEGWW
-451 SGYIT
+451 SGNAT
-456 YDPTNWNF
+456 FETSNWNY

-477 TYADGSVETIVTE
+477 TYADGTTETLVTE
-490 PKAWEYATNG
+490 PKGWEYSTEG
-500 PLRYGSLFQ
+500 PVRYGSLFQ

-519 PTDWRPAEEVLLE
+519 PTDWRPAEEVSLLDV
-532 GNISQGSNGVW
+532 IPQGRNGMW
-543 PAVDDYSQFQLI
+543 PATDDYSDFQLV

-562 RENRVITAQRLEE
+562 RENRVIAAQKLEE
-575 PRKGVYVYDMGQ
+575 PRQGVYVYDMGQ
-587 NMAGVPKVT
+587 NMPGVPRIT
-596 FRGLKPGTRVVMR
+596 FRNLQPGTQVVMR

-615 PKLPDYA
+615 PKLPAYA
-622 GNEDMIMLEN
+622 GNEEMIMLEN
-632 IRAAMAQDIYIAKGG
+632 IRSAMAQDIYIAKGG
-647 VETYQPR
+647 VETYQSR

-683 SVEEITANYETSN
+683 SVEEITAHYETSN

-741 SYICNGAQF
+741 AYICNSAQF

-798 NDVEAIREHYPAMKR
+798 NDVEAICEHYPAMKA
-813 YIQMVLR
+813 YIEMVLR
-820 KYIDPVQGYFRGNDS
+820 KYIDPVQGHFRGNDS

-844 FEVWKND
+844 FEVQKND

-877 ADAAYYARQ
+877 ADAAYYAQQ

-897 YIDPTTGET
+897 YIDPSTGET
-906 IGSGLGGGAKYGSK
+906 VGTGFGEEHSSFMGGKYG
-920 PKDVKIDT
+920 PKRKGVKIDT

-941 KEPIKERFTQQLV
+941 KEPIKERFTEQLV
-954 NTVTRES
+954 KTVTRES

-969 PVYSLMTGFVG
+969 PAYSLMTGFVG

-1027 THEAGFGGNNSMNSF
+1027 TLEDGFGGNNSMNSF

-1088 KGYYDSPYGRIESSW
+1088 KGHYDSPYGRIESGW
-1103 EIKADGVEYRF
+1103 EVTADGVIYRF
-1114 TVPANSSATLRLRA
+1114 VVPANTQATLRLPA
-1128 KSLRSIQQDGG
+1128 KDLTSIQLDGKSLPKALARQASFSNGQVAMP
-1139 LIEKGAHFADGEV
+1139 LE
-1152 EMELVAGSYRFF
+1152 AGSYVFH

>member
-1 MELKAM
+1 MNKTVTVM
-7 GSTLLG
+7 SDTKS
-13 FLINRNTYHVHKYSK
+13 FL
-28 RMTATF
+28 
-34 FRRMGVI
+34 RRVGMACV
-41 CLGLVANLCAFA
+41 GLVTSLSAFA
-53 SFQVVNLLTE
+53 DFQVVSLLTE

-69 GLDEA
+69 GLDEV

-81 MRSEEHGAAQAAYR
+81 MRSEERGAAQAAYR
-95 LTLTDEQGQTVWDS
+95 LILTDEQGKTVWNS
-109 GRITSSTSLAIPY
+109 GRVDDSTSLAVPY
-122 AGTMLRP
+122 AGMMLRP
-129 ETRYQWTVQVWNQRG
+129 ETRYQWTVEVWNQEG
-144 EREEADSWFETGLM
+144 EKQTASSWFETGLM

-163 AAAWADARWIG
+163 AAAWAGARWIG

-218 NILGQQNQKDQSY
+218 NILGQQNKKDQSY
-231 IKVELAYEDSATVH
+231 IKVELSYGDSAVLH

-253 KDRDD
+253 QDRAD
-258 QPLQSVGVPRS
+258 QPLQSLGVPRS
-269 LINETNRKQPHAV
+269 LINEANRKQPHAV
-282 ELAMYTGHLVV
+282 EIAANSGRTTLF
-293 SVDGDKIGEMGLNPI
+293 VDGEKVGDVLLNPM
-308 GSNHDFICFP
+308 GNSGDYICFP
-318 VLGDMGYEV
+318 VLGDMGFEV
-327 PEGETA
+327 PQGETA
-333 RFTNVQVENYRSP
+333 RFTEVRVENYRSP
-346 RHALVVLEDATV
+346 RHALATIEDAAV
-358 SGERRLFTPKE
+358 SGERRIFTPKE
-369 TGAVVLRRIFQAKE
+369 TGTVVLRRQFQTKG

-391 VTARGVYDLTFNGQ
+391 VTARGIYDIAFNGQ
-405 RLTDTDYLNP
+405 RLTEDYLNP
-415 GLTQYN
+415 GMTQYN
-421 KTLFYQTYDVTP
+421 KTLLYQTYDVTP
-433 WLQQGENNW
+433 LLRQGENRW
-442 MAQLNEGWW
+442 MTQLNEGWW
-451 SGYIT
+451 SGNAT
-456 YDPTNWNF
+456 FEPSNWNY

-477 TYADGSVETIVTE
+477 TYGDGSTETIVTE
-490 PKAWEYATNG
+490 PQGWEFSTEG
-500 PLRYGSLFQ
+500 PVRYGSLFQ

-519 PTDWRPAEEVLLE
+519 PTDWRPAEEVALSDV
-532 GNISQGSNGVW
+532 IPQGSNGMW
-543 PAVDDYSQFQLI
+543 PATDDYSDFQLV

-562 RENRVITAQRLEE
+562 QENRVITAQRLEE

-587 NMAGVPKVT
+587 NMPGVPRVT
-596 FRGLKPGTRVVMR
+596 FRNLQPGTKVVMR

-615 PKLPDYA
+615 PKLPAYA
-622 GNEDMIMLEN
+622 GNEEMIMLEN
-632 IRAAMAQDIYIAKGG
+632 IRSAMAQDIYIAKGG

-741 SYICNGAQF
+741 AYICNSAQF

-798 NDVEAIREHYPAMKR
+798 NDVEAIREHYPAMKA
-813 YIQMVLR
+813 YIEMVLR
-820 KYIDPVQGYFRGNDS
+820 KYIDPVQGHFRGNDS

-844 FEVWKND
+844 FEVQKND

-877 ADAAYYARQ
+877 ADAAYYAQQ

-897 YIDPTTGET
+897 YIDPSTGET
-906 IGSGLGGGAKYGSK
+906 VGTGFGEEHSSFMGGKYG
-920 PKDVKIDT
+920 PKRKGVKIDT

-969 PVYSLMTGFVG
+969 PSYSLMTGFVG

-1027 THEAGFGGNNSMNSF
+1027 TREDGFGGNNSMNSF

-1088 KGYYDSPYGRIESSW
+1088 KGHYDSPYGRIESGW
-1103 EIKADGVEYRF
+1103 EVTADGVIYRF
-1114 TVPANSSATLRLRA
+1114 VVPANTQATLRLPA
-1128 KSLRSIQQDGG
+1128 KDLTSIQLDGKSLPKALARQAFFSNGQ
-1139 LIEKGAHFADGEV
+1139 V
-1152 EMELVAGSYRFF
+1152 EMPLVAGRYAFK

>member
-1 MELKAM
+1 MAC
-7 GSTLLG
+7 
-13 FLINRNTYHVHKYSK
+13 V
-28 RMTATF
+28 
-34 FRRMGVI
+34 
-41 CLGLVANLCAFA
+41 GLVTSLSAFA
-53 SFQVVNLLTE
+53 DFQVVNLLTE

-81 MRSEEHGAAQAAYR
+81 MRSEERGASQAAYR

-109 GRITSSTSLAIPY
+109 GRITSSTSLAVPY

-129 ETRYQWTVQVWNQRG
+129 ETRYQWTVEVWNQQG
-144 EREEADSWFETGLM
+144 EKQTATSWFETGLM

-163 AAAWADARWIG
+163 AAAWAGARWIG
-174 GDLSAMPFY
+174 GDEAAMPFY
-183 SAYQSVFRICYKVEM
+183 SAYQSVFRICYQVEM
-198 EQRAALIFGA
+198 ERKAALIYGA
-208 NDPRLMDVNK
+208 NDPRLMDANK

-231 IKVELAYEDSATVH
+231 IKVELAYADSATLH
-245 VYRVGYTQ
+245 VYRVGYTE
-253 KDRDD
+253 KDRAD
-258 QPLQSVGVPRS
+258 QPFQSIGVPRL
-269 LINETNRKQPHAV
+269 LINEANRKQAHAV
-282 ELAMYTGHLVV
+282 EIASNTGRTTL
-293 SVDGDKIGEMGLNPI
+293 SVDGVKVGDLLLNPMGPSGDYI
-308 GSNHDFICFP
+308 AFP

-327 PEGETA
+327 PQGETA
-333 RFTNVQVENYRSP
+333 RFTQVRVENYRSP
-346 RHALVVLEDATV
+346 RHALATIADATV
-358 SGERRLFTPKE
+358 SGERRIFSPKE
-369 TGAVVLRRIFQAKE
+369 IGTVLLRRQFQAKGQP
-383 KPTKARLY
+383 KKARLY
-391 VTARGVYDLTFNGQ
+391 VTARGIYDILLNGQ
-405 RLTDTDYLNP
+405 RISEDYLNP
-415 GLTQYN
+415 GMTQYN
-421 KTLFYQTYDVTP
+421 KTLLYQTFDVTT
-433 WLQQGENNW
+433 LIQSGENCW
-442 MAQLNEGWW
+442 MTQLNEGWW
-451 SGYIT
+451 SGNAT
-456 YDPTNWNF
+456 FETSNWNY

-477 TYADGSVETIVTE
+477 TYADGTTETLVTE
-490 PKAWEYATNG
+490 PKGWEYSTEG
-500 PLRYGSLFQ
+500 PVRYGSLFQ

-519 PTDWRPAEEVLLE
+519 PTDWRPAEEVALLDV
-532 GNISQGSNGVW
+532 IPQGRNGMW
-543 PAVDDYSQFQLI
+543 PATDDYSAFQLV

-562 RENRVITAQRLEE
+562 QENRVITAQRLEE

-587 NMAGVPKVT
+587 NMPGVPRVT
-596 FRGLKPGTRVVMR
+596 FRNLQPGTKVVMR

-615 PKLPDYA
+615 PKLPAYA
-622 GNEDMIMLEN
+622 GNEEMIMLEN
-632 IRAAMAQDIYIAKGG
+632 IRSAMAQDIYIAKGG

-683 SVEEITANYETSN
+683 SVEEITAHYETSN

-741 SYICNGAQF
+741 AYICNSAQF

-798 NDVEAIREHYPAMKR
+798 NDVEAIREHYPAMKA
-813 YIQMVLR
+813 YIEMVLR
-820 KYIDPVQGYFRGNDS
+820 KYIDPVQGHFRGNES

-844 FEVWKND
+844 FEVQKND
-851 NSLIFDSYLAYELA
+851 NTLIFDSYLAYELE

-877 ADAAYYARQ
+877 ADAAYYAQQ

-897 YIDPTTGET
+897 YIDPSTGET
-906 IGSGLGGGAKYGSK
+906 VGTGFGEEHSSFMGGKYG
-920 PKDVKIDT
+920 PKRKGVKIDT

-941 KEPIKERFTQQLV
+941 KEPIKERFTEQLV
-954 NTVTRES
+954 KTVTRES

-969 PVYSLMTGFVG
+969 PTYSLMTGFVG

-1027 THEAGFGGNNSMNSF
+1027 TLEDGFGGNNSMNSF

-1059 GIARDEERPGFQ
+1059 GIARDEEQPGFQ

-1088 KGYYDSPYGRIESSW
+1088 KGHYDSPYGRIESGW
-1103 EIKADGVEYRF
+1103 EVTADGVIYRF
-1114 TVPANSSATLRLRA
+1114 VVPANTQATLRLPA
-1128 KSLRSIQQDGG
+1128 KELTSIQLDGKSLPKALARQASFSNGQVAMP
-1139 LIEKGAHFADGEV
+1139 LE
-1152 EMELVAGSYRFF
+1152 AGSYVFH

>member
-1 MELKAM
+1 MAC
-7 GSTLLG
+7 
-13 FLINRNTYHVHKYSK
+13 V
-28 RMTATF
+28 
-34 FRRMGVI
+34 
-41 CLGLVANLCAFA
+41 GLVTSLSAFA
-53 SFQVVNLLTE
+53 DFQVVSLLTE

-69 GLDEA
+69 GLDEV

-81 MRSEEHGAAQAAYR
+81 MRSEERGASQAAYR

-109 GRITSSTSLAIPY
+109 GRITSSTSLAVPY
-122 AGTMLRP
+122 AGTVLRP
-129 ETRYQWTVQVWNQRG
+129 ETRYQWTVEVWNKQG
-144 EREEADSWFETGLM
+144 ERQKATSWFETGLM
-158 ETSDK
+158 STSDK
-163 AAAWADARWIG
+163 DAAWAGARWIG
-174 GDLSAMPFY
+174 GDEAAMPFY
-183 SAYQSVFRICYKVEM
+183 SAYQSVFRICYQVEM
-198 EQRAALIFGA
+198 ERKAALIYGA
-208 NDPRLMDVNK
+208 NDPRLMDANK

-231 IKVELAYEDSATVH
+231 IKVELAYADSATLH
-245 VYRVGYTQ
+245 VYRVGYTE
-253 KDRDD
+253 KDRAD
-258 QPLQSVGVPRS
+258 QPFQSIGVPRS
-269 LINETNRKQPHAV
+269 LINEANRKQAHAV
-282 ELAMYTGHLVV
+282 EIASNTGRTTL
-293 SVDGDKIGEMGLNPI
+293 SVDGVKVGDLLLNPMGPSGDYI
-308 GSNHDFICFP
+308 AFP

-327 PEGETA
+327 PQGETA
-333 RFTNVQVENYRSP
+333 RFTQVRVENYRSP
-346 RHALVVLEDATV
+346 RHALATIADATV
-358 SGERRLFTPKE
+358 SGERRIFSPKE
-369 TGAVVLRRIFQAKE
+369 IGTVLLRRQFQAKGQP
-383 KPTKARLY
+383 KKARLY
-391 VTARGVYDLTFNGQ
+391 VTARGIYDILLNGQ
-405 RLTDTDYLNP
+405 RISEDYLNP
-415 GLTQYN
+415 GMTQYN
-421 KTLFYQTYDVTP
+421 KTLLYQTFDVTT
-433 WLQQGENNW
+433 LIQSGENCW
-442 MAQLNEGWW
+442 MTQLNEGWW
-451 SGYIT
+451 SGNAT
-456 YDPTNWNF
+456 FETSNWNY

-477 TYADGSVETIVTE
+477 TYADGTTETLVTE
-490 PKAWEYATNG
+490 PKGWEYSTEG
-500 PLRYGSLFQ
+500 PVRYGSLFQ

-519 PTDWRPAEEVLLE
+519 PTDWRPAEEVALLDV
-532 GNISQGSNGVW
+532 IPQGRNGMW
-543 PAVDDYSQFQLI
+543 PATDDYSAFQLV

-562 RENRVITAQRLEE
+562 QENRVITAQRLEE

-587 NMAGVPKVT
+587 NMPGVPRVT
-596 FRGLKPGTRVVMR
+596 FRNLQPGTKVVMR

-615 PKLPDYA
+615 PKLPAYA
-622 GNEDMIMLEN
+622 GNEEMIMLEN
-632 IRAAMAQDIYIAKGG
+632 IRSAMAQDIYIAKGG

-741 SYICNGAQF
+741 AYICNSAQF

-798 NDVEAIREHYPAMKR
+798 NDLEAIREHYPAMKA
-813 YIQMVLR
+813 YIEMVLR
-820 KYIDPVQGYFRGNDS
+820 KYIDPVQGHFRGNDS

-844 FEVWKND
+844 FEVQKND

-877 ADAAYYARQ
+877 ADAAYYAQQ

-897 YIDPTTGET
+897 YIDPSTGET
-906 IGSGLGGGAKYGSK
+906 VGTGFGEEHSSFMGGKYG
-920 PKDVKIDT
+920 PKRKGVKIDT

-941 KEPIKERFTQQLV
+941 KESIKERFTQQLV

-969 PVYSLMTGFVG
+969 PSYSLMTGFVG

-1002 STGYPSWLYPVTQG
+1002 NTGYPSWLYPVTQG

-1027 THEAGFGGNNSMNSF
+1027 TREDGFGGNNSMNSF

-1071 HFYLQPL
+1071 YFYLQPL

-1088 KGYYDSPYGRIESSW
+1088 KGHYDSPYGRIESGW
-1103 EIKADGVEYRF
+1103 EVTADGVIYRF
-1114 TVPANSSATLRLRA
+1114 VVPANTQATLRLPA
-1128 KSLRSIQQDGG
+1128 KDLTSIQLDGKSLPKALARQASFSNGQ
-1139 LIEKGAHFADGEV
+1139 V
-1152 EMELVAGSYRFF
+1152 EMLLVAGRYAFK

>member
-1 MELKAM
+1 MAC
-7 GSTLLG
+7 
-13 FLINRNTYHVHKYSK
+13 V
-28 RMTATF
+28 
-34 FRRMGVI
+34 
-41 CLGLVANLCAFA
+41 GLVTSLSAFA
-53 SFQVVNLLTE
+53 DFQVVSLLTE

-69 GLDEA
+69 GLDEV

-81 MRSEEHGAAQAAYR
+81 MRSEERGASQAAYR

-109 GRITSSTSLAIPY
+109 GRITSSTSLAVPY
-122 AGTMLRP
+122 AGTVLRP
-129 ETRYQWTVQVWNQRG
+129 ETRYQWTVEVWNKQG
-144 EREEADSWFETGLM
+144 ERQKATSWFETGLM
-158 ETSDK
+158 STSDK
-163 AAAWADARWIG
+163 DAAWAGARWIG
-174 GDLSAMPFY
+174 GDEAAMPFY
-183 SAYQSVFRICYKVEM
+183 SAYQSLFRICYQVEM
-198 EQRAALIFGA
+198 ERKAALIYGA
-208 NDPRLMDVNK
+208 NDPRLMDANK

-231 IKVELAYEDSATVH
+231 IKVELAYADSATLH
-245 VYRVGYTQ
+245 VYRVGYTE
-253 KDRDD
+253 KDRAD
-258 QPLQSVGVPRS
+258 QPFQSIGVPRS
-269 LINETNRKQPHAV
+269 LINEANRKQAHAV
-282 ELAMYTGHLVV
+282 EIASNTGRTTL
-293 SVDGDKIGEMGLNPI
+293 SVDGVKVGDLLLNPMGPSGDYI
-308 GSNHDFICFP
+308 AFP

-327 PEGETA
+327 PQGETA
-333 RFTNVQVENYRSP
+333 RFTQVRVENYRSP
-346 RHALVVLEDATV
+346 RHDLATIADATV
-358 SGERRLFTPKE
+358 SGERRIFSPKE
-369 TGAVVLRRIFQAKE
+369 IGTVLLRRQFQAKGQP
-383 KPTKARLY
+383 KKARLY
-391 VTARGVYDLTFNGQ
+391 VTARGIYDILLNGQ
-405 RLTDTDYLNP
+405 RISEDYLNP
-415 GLTQYN
+415 GMTQYN
-421 KTLFYQTYDVTP
+421 KTLLYQTFDVTT
-433 WLQQGENNW
+433 LIQSGENCW
-442 MAQLNEGWW
+442 MTQLNEGWW
-451 SGYIT
+451 SGNAT
-456 YDPTNWNF
+456 FETSNWNY

-477 TYADGSVETIVTE
+477 TYADGTTETLVTE
-490 PKAWEYATNG
+490 PKGWEYSTEG
-500 PLRYGSLFQ
+500 PVRYGSLFQ

-519 PTDWRPAEEVLLE
+519 PTDWRPAEEVALLDV
-532 GNISQGSNGVW
+532 IPQGRNGMW
-543 PAVDDYSQFQLI
+543 PATDDYSAFQLV

-562 RENRVITAQRLEE
+562 QENRVITAQRLEE

-587 NMAGVPKVT
+587 NMPGVPRVT
-596 FRGLKPGTRVVMR
+596 FRNLQPGTKVVMR

-615 PKLPDYA
+615 PKLPAYA
-622 GNEDMIMLEN
+622 GNEEMIMLEN
-632 IRAAMAQDIYIAKGG
+632 IRSAMAQDIYIAKGG

-741 SYICNGAQF
+741 AYICNSAQF

-798 NDVEAIREHYPAMKR
+798 NDLEAIREHYPAMKA
-813 YIQMVLR
+813 YIEMVLR
-820 KYIDPVQGYFRGNDS
+820 KYIDPVQGHFRGNDS

-844 FEVWKND
+844 FEVQKND

-877 ADAAYYARQ
+877 ADAAYYAQQ

-897 YIDPTTGET
+897 YIDPSTGET
-906 IGSGLGGGAKYGSK
+906 VGTGFGEEHSSFMGGKYG
-920 PKDVKIDT
+920 PKRKGVKIDT

-941 KEPIKERFTQQLV
+941 KESIKERFTQQLV

-969 PVYSLMTGFVG
+969 PSYSLMTGFVG

-1002 STGYPSWLYPVTQG
+1002 NTGYPSWLYPVTQG

-1027 THEAGFGGNNSMNSF
+1027 TREDGFGGNNSMNSF

-1071 HFYLQPL
+1071 YFYLQPL

-1088 KGYYDSPYGRIESSW
+1088 KGHYDSPYGRIESGW
-1103 EIKADGVEYRF
+1103 EVTADGVIYRF
-1114 TVPANSSATLRLRA
+1114 VVPANTQATLRLPA
-1128 KSLRSIQQDGG
+1128 KDLTSIQLDGKSLPKALARQASFSNGQ
-1139 LIEKGAHFADGEV
+1139 V
-1152 EMELVAGSYRFF
+1152 EMLLVAGRYAFK

>member
-1 MELKAM
+1 MAC
-7 GSTLLG
+7 
-13 FLINRNTYHVHKYSK
+13 V
-28 RMTATF
+28 
-34 FRRMGVI
+34 
-41 CLGLVANLCAFA
+41 GLVTSLSAFA
-53 SFQVVNLLTE
+53 DFQVVNLLTE

-81 MRSEEHGAAQAAYR
+81 MRSEERGASQAAYR

-109 GRITSSTSLAIPY
+109 GRITSSTSLAVPY

-129 ETRYQWTVQVWNQRG
+129 ETRYQWTVEVWNQQG
-144 EREEADSWFETGLM
+144 EKQTATSWFETGLM

-163 AAAWADARWIG
+163 AAAWAGARWIG
-174 GDLSAMPFY
+174 GDEAAMPFY
-183 SAYQSVFRICYKVEM
+183 SAYQSVFRICYQVEM
-198 EQRAALIFGA
+198 ERKAALIYGA
-208 NDPRLMDVNK
+208 NDPRLMDANK
-218 NILGQQNQKDQSY
+218 NILGQQNQKDQSF
-231 IKVELAYEDSATVH
+231 IKVELAYADSATLH
-245 VYRVGYTQ
+245 VYRVGYTE
-253 KDRDD
+253 KDRAD
-258 QPLQSVGVPRS
+258 QPFQSIGVPRS
-269 LINETNRKQPHAV
+269 LINEANRKQAHAV
-282 ELAMYTGHLVV
+282 EIASNTGRTTL
-293 SVDGDKIGEMGLNPI
+293 SVDGVKVGDLLLNPMGPSGDYI
-308 GSNHDFICFP
+308 AFP

-327 PEGETA
+327 PQGETA
-333 RFTNVQVENYRSP
+333 RFTQVRVENYRSP
-346 RHALVVLEDATV
+346 RHALATIADATV
-358 SGERRLFTPKE
+358 SGERRIFSPKE
-369 TGAVVLRRIFQAKE
+369 IGTVLLRRQFQAKGQP
-383 KPTKARLY
+383 KKARLY
-391 VTARGVYDLTFNGQ
+391 VTARGIYDILLNGQ
-405 RLTDTDYLNP
+405 RISEDYLNP
-415 GLTQYN
+415 GMTQYN
-421 KTLFYQTYDVTP
+421 KTLLYQTFDVTT
-433 WLQQGENNW
+433 LIQSGENCW
-442 MAQLNEGWW
+442 MTQLNEGWW
-451 SGYIT
+451 SGNAT
-456 YDPTNWNF
+456 FETSNWNY

-477 TYADGSVETIVTE
+477 TYADGTTETLVTE
-490 PKAWEYATNG
+490 PKGWEYSTEG
-500 PLRYGSLFQ
+500 PVRYGSLFQ
-509 GEVYDARIAE
+509 GEVYDARMEE
-519 PTDWRPAEEVLLE
+519 PINWRPAEEVSL
-532 GNISQGSNGVW
+532 SDVVPQGRNGMW
-543 PAVDDYSQFQLI
+543 PATDDYSDFQLV

-562 RENRVITAQRLEE
+562 RENRVIAAQKLEE
-575 PRKGVYVYDMGQ
+575 PRQGVYVYDMGQ
-587 NMAGVPKVT
+587 NMPGVPRIT
-596 FRGLKPGTRVVMR
+596 FRNLQPGTQVVMR

-615 PKLPDYA
+615 PKLPAYA
-622 GNEDMIMLEN
+622 GNEEMIMLEN
-632 IRAAMAQDIYIAKGG
+632 IRSAMAQDIYIAKGG

-659 YQYVEITGIPQA
+659 YQYIEITGVPQA
-671 LPVSDVK
+671 LPVEDVK

-683 SVEEITANYETSN
+683 SVEEITAHYEASN

-741 SYICNGAQF
+741 AYICNSAQF

-798 NDVEAIREHYPAMKR
+798 NDVEAIREHYPAMKA
-813 YIQMVLR
+813 YMEMVLR
-820 KYIDPVQGYFRGNDS
+820 KYIDPKQGYFRGNDS

-844 FEVWKND
+844 FEVQKND

-877 ADAAYYARQ
+877 ADAAYYAQQ

-897 YIDPTTGET
+897 YIDPSTGET
-906 IGSGLGGGAKYGSK
+906 VGTGFGEEHSSFMGGKYG
-920 PKDVKIDT
+920 PKRKGVKIDT

-941 KEPIKERFTQQLV
+941 KEPIKERFTEQLV

-969 PVYSLMTGFVG
+969 PAYSLMTGFVG

-990 NGRVEEAYRLLT
+990 NGRVDEAYRLLT
-1002 STGYPSWLYPVTQG
+1002 NTGYPSWLYPVTQG

-1027 THEAGFGGNNSMNSF
+1027 TLEDGFGGNNSMNSF

-1088 KGYYDSPYGRIESSW
+1088 KGHYDSPYGRIESGW
-1103 EIKADGVEYRF
+1103 EVTADGVIYRF
-1114 TVPANSSATLRLRA
+1114 VVPANTQATLRLPA
-1128 KSLRSIQQDGG
+1128 KDLTSIQLDGKSLPKALARQASFSNGQ
-1139 LIEKGAHFADGEV
+1139 V
-1152 EMELVAGSYRFF
+1152 EMPLVAGRYAFK

>member
-1 MELKAM
+1 MNMSKKQ
-7 GSTLLG
+7 S
-13 FLINRNTYHVHKYSK
+13 FLRKLQV
-28 RMTATF
+28 A
-34 FRRMGVI
+34 
-41 CLGLVANLCAFA
+41 CLGLATSLSACAD
-53 SFQVVNLLTE
+53 FQVVHLSTE
-63 YTSCPM
+63 YTTCPL

-74 RPRFSWQ
+74 HPRFSWQ
-81 MRSEEHGAAQAAYR
+81 MQSAVPGAAQEAYR
-95 LTLTDEQGQTVWDS
+95 LTLTDEQGAPVWDS
-109 GRITSSTSLAIPY
+109 GKVNSAQSLAIAY
-122 AGTMLRP
+122 DGSALRP
-129 ETRYQWTVQVWNQRG
+129 ETRYQWTVEVWNKQG
-144 EREEADSWFETGLM
+144 ERQKATSWFETGLM
-158 ETSDK
+158 STSDK
-163 AAAWADARWIG
+163 DAAWAGARWIG
-174 GDLSAMPFY
+174 GDEAAMPFY
-183 SAYQSVFRICYKVEM
+183 SAYQSVFRICYQVEM
-198 EQRAALIFGA
+198 ERKAALIYGA
-208 NDPRLMDVNK
+208 NDPRLMDANK

-231 IKVELAYEDSATVH
+231 IKVELAYADSATLH
-245 VYRVGYTQ
+245 VYRVGYTE
-253 KDRDD
+253 KDRAD
-258 QPLQSVGVPRS
+258 QPFQSIGVPRS
-269 LINETNRKQPHAV
+269 LINEANRKQAHAV
-282 ELAMYTGHLVV
+282 EIASNTGRTTL
-293 SVDGDKIGEMGLNPI
+293 SVDGVKVGDLLLNPMGPSGDYI
-308 GSNHDFICFP
+308 AFP

-327 PEGETA
+327 PQGETA
-333 RFTNVQVENYRSP
+333 RFTQVRVENYRSP
-346 RHALVVLEDATV
+346 RHALATIADATV
-358 SGERRLFTPKE
+358 SGERRIFSPKE
-369 TGAVVLRRIFQAKE
+369 IGTVLLRRQFQAKGQP
-383 KPTKARLY
+383 KKARLY
-391 VTARGVYDLTFNGQ
+391 VTARGIYDILLNGQ
-405 RLTDTDYLNP
+405 RISEDYLNP
-415 GLTQYN
+415 GMTQYN
-421 KTLFYQTYDVTP
+421 KTLLYQTFDVTT
-433 WLQQGENNW
+433 LIQSGENCW
-442 MAQLNEGWW
+442 MTQLNEGWW
-451 SGYIT
+451 SGNAT
-456 YDPTNWNF
+456 FETSNWNY

-477 TYADGSVETIVTE
+477 TYADGTTETLVTE
-490 PKAWEYATNG
+490 PKGWEYSTEG
-500 PLRYGSLFQ
+500 PVRYGSLFQ
-509 GEVYDARIAE
+509 GEVYDARMEE
-519 PTDWRPAEEVLLE
+519 PINWRPAEEVSL
-532 GNISQGSNGVW
+532 SDVVPQGRNGMW
-543 PAVDDYSQFQLI
+543 PATDDYSDFQLV

-562 RENRVITAQRLEE
+562 RENRVIAAQKLEE
-575 PRKGVYVYDMGQ
+575 PRQGVYVYDMGQ
-587 NMAGVPKVT
+587 NMPGVPRIT
-596 FRGLKPGTRVVMR
+596 FRNLQPGTQVVMR

-615 PKLPDYA
+615 PKLPAYA
-622 GNEDMIMLEN
+622 GNEEMIMLEN
-632 IRAAMAQDIYIAKGG
+632 IRSAMAQDIYIAKGG

-683 SVEEITANYETSN
+683 SVEEITAHYETSN

-741 SYICNGAQF
+741 AYICNSAQF

-798 NDVEAIREHYPAMKR
+798 NDVEAIREHYPAMKA
-813 YIQMVLR
+813 YIEMVLR
-820 KYIDPVQGYFRGNDS
+820 KYIDPVQGHFRGNDS

-844 FEVWKND
+844 FEVQKND

-877 ADAAYYARQ
+877 ADAAYYAQQ

-897 YIDPTTGET
+897 YIDPSTGET
-906 IGSGLGGGAKYGSK
+906 VGTGFGEEHSSFMGGKYG
-920 PKDVKIDT
+920 PKRKGVKIDT

-941 KEPIKERFTQQLV
+941 KEPIKERFTEQLV
-954 NTVTRES
+954 KTVTRES

-969 PVYSLMTGFVG
+969 PAYSLMTGFVG

-1027 THEAGFGGNNSMNSF
+1027 TLEDGFGGNNSMNSF

-1088 KGYYDSPYGRIESSW
+1088 KGHYDSPYGRIESGW
-1103 EIKADGVEYRF
+1103 EVTADGVIYRF
-1114 TVPANSSATLRLRA
+1114 VVPANTQATLRLPA
-1128 KSLRSIQQDGG
+1128 KDLTSIQLDGKSLPKALARQASFSNGQ
-1139 LIEKGAHFADGEV
+1139 V
-1152 EMELVAGSYRFF
+1152 EMPLVAGRYAFK